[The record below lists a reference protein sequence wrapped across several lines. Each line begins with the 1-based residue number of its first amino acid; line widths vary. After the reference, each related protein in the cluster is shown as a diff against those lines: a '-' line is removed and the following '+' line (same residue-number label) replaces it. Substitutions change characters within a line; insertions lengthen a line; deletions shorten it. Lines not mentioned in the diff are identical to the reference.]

1 MRHVKSID
9 EVASTRNG
17 SGVLQR
23 LKWLDDRLCWVGTF
37 RRSDYSAKHGI
48 SDAQASADIAIY
60 VGNSSTPPLL
70 DRRLGKYVA
79 PAEFRPLFDADD
91 KQLTSWLSD
100 HQVSFEDV
108 SAVPEA
114 TPYPLVMRSILS
126 AIETSTP
133 VQIIYQSMT
142 SDDSSE
148 RIICPHALVRASRRL
163 YVRAWDDKRRR
174 FADFV
179 VLRIKASA
187 IVEGAPW
194 IPAEL
199 DDEWNQ
205 MVEIVLVP
213 NPELSS
219 PQASTVAVEYKME
232 KGRLVIRTRA
242 ALVIYL
248 IVELGLI
255 DVVRTGRATKGK
267 LVVPENSAYLRE
279 LIFGKDHTA

>member
-1 MRHVKSID
+1 
-9 EVASTRNG
+9 
-17 SGVLQR
+17 
-23 LKWLDDRLCWVGTF
+23 
-37 RRSDYSAKHGI
+37 
-48 SDAQASADIAIY
+48 
-60 VGNSSTPPLL
+60 
-70 DRRLGKYVA
+70 
-79 PAEFRPLFDADD
+79 
-91 KQLTSWLSD
+91 
-100 HQVSFEDV
+100 
-108 SAVPEA
+108 
-114 TPYPLVMRSILS
+114 MRSILS

-148 RIICPHALVRASRRL
+148 RIICPHSLVRASRRL
-163 YVRAWDDKRRR
+163 YARAWDDKRRR

-187 IVEGAPW
+187 TVEGAPW

-213 NPELSS
+213 NPELSA
-219 PQASTVAVEYKME
+219 PQASTVAAEYKME

-255 DVVRTGRATKGK
+255 DFVRSGRTAKGK
-267 LVVPENSAYLRE
+267 LVVPENGDYLKE
-279 LIFGKDHTA
+279 LIFGKHDTAKCH